1 MSSTTAKIC
10 FQEIGIVAAIVT
22 ITGVT
27 PTMEFRSGES
37 LARFCFPDTPEIRQ
51 VAMAWA
57 AGAITV
63 NAVQFEKNRAAL
75 YRRIRTLR
83 GC

>member
-1 MSSTTAKIC
+1 MTTTDKFS
-10 FQEIGIVAAIVT
+10 FQEIGIVATIAT
-22 ITGVT
+22 ITGHT
-27 PTMEFRSGES
+27 PDLSLQSGES

-57 AGAITV
+57 AGTVTV

-75 YRRIRTLR
+75 YRRIRALR

>member
-1 MSSTTAKIC
+1 MITTTEKIS
-10 FQEIGIVAAIVT
+10 FQEIGIVAAIET
-22 ITGVT
+22 LTSET

-51 VAMAWA
+51 VATAWA
-57 AGAITV
+57 TGTLIV

-75 YRRIRTLR
+75 YRRLRTLR
-83 GC
+83 GR